1 MSDGSADGAPNGAT
15 GGPGLPGRVSA
26 EGQERDQRIDGLAG
40 DMPSRSVNATPR
52 NDELGTAADH
62 DRPGTTFRAPGGRL
76 ARRHH
81 HRPQRDRLLELS
93 QRGEN
98 ESPCG

>member
-1 MSDGSADGAPNGAT
+1 
-15 GGPGLPGRVSA
+15 
-26 EGQERDQRIDGLAG
+26 
-40 DMPSRSVNATPR
+40 VNATPR

-62 DRPGTTFRAPGGRL
+62 DRPRTTFRAPGGRL

-98 ESPCG
+98 ESPAVERSASDPPALLFQR